1 MYHCKHDA
9 PKSASLLSRL
19 GSKTSDP
26 SETRSDSS
34 MEMSIFEDDCERGRL
49 SASGIVKGV

>member
-1 MYHCKHDA
+1 MYLCKHDA